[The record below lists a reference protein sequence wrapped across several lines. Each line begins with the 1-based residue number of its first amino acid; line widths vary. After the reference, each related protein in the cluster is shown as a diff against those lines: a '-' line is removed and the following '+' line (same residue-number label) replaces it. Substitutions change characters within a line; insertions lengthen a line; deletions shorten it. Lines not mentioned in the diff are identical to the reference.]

1 MLKKIVGWFKSLFTK
16 ENAKKLAEE
25 VHQTVVATAS
35 VALNEFVND
44 PENQALA
51 KDAVLAVAKSGVTG
65 NQALNDAVNLLQQK
79 GLAAG
84 REAANTLLRTL
95 VQIVFANIK
104 LAAVR

>member
-1 MLKKIVGWFKSLFTK
+1 MIRKVISWFKSLFTK
-16 ENAKKLAEE
+16 ENAKRIAEE

-51 KDAVLAVAKSGVTG
+51 KEAVLTVAKSGVTG
-65 NQALNDAVNLLQQK
+65 NQALNDAVNYLKQK
-79 GLAAG
+79 GLAKG

-95 VQIVFANIK
+95 VQLVFAGIK
-104 LAAVR
+104 LA

>member
-1 MLKKIVGWFKSLFTK
+1 MLKKLVGWFKSLFTK

-44 PENQALA
+44 PENQSLA
-51 KDAVLAVAKSGVTG
+51 KEAILQVARSGVTG
-65 NQALNDAVNLLQQK
+65 NKALNDAVNLLKEK
-79 GLAAG
+79 GLAKG

-95 VQIVFANIK
+95 VQLVYAGIK
-104 LAAVR
+104 IA

>member
-35 VALNEFVND
+35 TAVNEFVND
-44 PENQALA
+44 PANQAAA
-51 KDAVLAVAKSGVTG
+51 KEAVLTVAKSGVTG
-65 NQALNDAVNLLQQK
+65 NQALNDAVNFLK
-79 GLAAG
+79 GRGLAKG

-95 VQIVFANIK
+95 VQIVFAGIK
-104 LAAVR
+104 LA

>member
-25 VHQTVVATAS
+25 VHQSVVATAS

-51 KDAVLAVAKSGVTG
+51 REAVVLVAQSGVTG
-65 NQALNDAVNLLQQK
+65 NQALNDAVNYLKQK
-79 GLAAG
+79 GLAKG

-95 VQIVFANIK
+95 VQLVFAGIK
-104 LAAVR
+104 LK

>member
-1 MLKKIVGWFKSLFTK
+1 MLKKIVAWFKSLFTK
-16 ENAKKLAEE
+16 ENAKRIAEE

-51 KDAVLAVAKSGVTG
+51 KEAVVLVAQSGVTG
-65 NQALNDAVNLLQQK
+65 NQALNDAVNILKEK
-79 GLAAG
+79 GLAKG

-95 VQIVFANIK
+95 VQLVFAGIK
-104 LAAVR
+104 LK